1 MKHEPS
7 IPGSRF
13 ALRARQGVFLARLRM
28 QKHRKVLSDGLKAG
42 LNQLLGSGANNDPVA
57 ISALDTK

>member
-1 MKHEPS
+1 
-7 IPGSRF
+7 
-13 ALRARQGVFLARLRM
+13 M